1 MEEITIEKAKKYG
14 IQNQHSIMENGEKR
28 FRLICER
35 DKTCYCRAE
44 SGKTGYW
51 QKSHYHN
58 SIKEL
63 YIVQKGNILFVEYIK
78 NELKISKINEG
89 EIFKVEPKIPHNVY
103 MYPNTV
109 LHTVKYGQI
118 EEFDWK
124 PFSKLDEMLK
134 DINIEEIN

>member
-1 MEEITIEKAKKYG
+1 MEEITIEEAKKYG

-35 DKTCYCRAE
+35 DKTGYIRAE
-44 SGKTGYW
+44 SGENGYW
-51 QKSHYHN
+51 QKSHYHD
-58 SIKEL
+58 SVKEL
-63 YIVQKGNILFVEYIK
+63 YIVQNGTILLIQYIN
-78 NELKISKINEG
+78 NELKINKLTEG
-89 EIFKVEPKIPHNVY
+89 EIFKIEPKIPHNVY

-109 LHTVKYGQI
+109 SHTVKYGQI